1 MNYVQL
7 PSIPHALTHCHHL
20 SLVNYFTLVAR
31 CLLYRQML
39 TGLPS
44 DIAHT
49 KTVIT
54 ASLGDRMETVSVCL
68 EWVVRGP

>member
-1 MNYVQL
+1 
-7 PSIPHALTHCHHL
+7 
-20 SLVNYFTLVAR
+20 
-31 CLLYRQML
+31 ML

-68 EWVVRGP
+68 EWVVRGPWSTIGGAEEESWDHTRRTLSYSW